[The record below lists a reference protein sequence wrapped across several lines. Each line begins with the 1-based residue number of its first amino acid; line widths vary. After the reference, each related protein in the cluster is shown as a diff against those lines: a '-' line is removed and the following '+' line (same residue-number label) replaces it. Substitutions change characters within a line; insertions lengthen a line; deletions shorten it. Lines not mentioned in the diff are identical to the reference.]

1 MTTHTT
7 PAPLLLSSILSIRIM
22 SHLLSLPPELISE
35 ITVRLACKDLKA
47 LSLVSFTTRQLV
59 LPSLFRNVHWRIAS
73 GSQSFKEAH
82 DEIINAG
89 TKIKHA
95 IQYESPFHY

>member
-1 MTTHTT
+1 
-7 PAPLLLSSILSIRIM
+7 M
-22 SHLLSLPPELISE
+22 SHLLSLPLELISE
-35 ITVRLACKDLKA
+35 ITVHLACKDLKA

-59 LPSLFRNVHWRIAS
+59 LPSLFRNVHWHIAS
-73 GSQSFKEAH
+73 GSKEAH